1 MIRSPILEGEY
12 REKQACVSTKEL
24 SQDMGPLTYSASG
37 NFLDDNMAKWVIFR
51 TIEIVGL

>member
-12 REKQACVSTKEL
+12 REKQACVSNKEP
-24 SQDMGPLTYSASG
+24 SQDIGPLTYSASG